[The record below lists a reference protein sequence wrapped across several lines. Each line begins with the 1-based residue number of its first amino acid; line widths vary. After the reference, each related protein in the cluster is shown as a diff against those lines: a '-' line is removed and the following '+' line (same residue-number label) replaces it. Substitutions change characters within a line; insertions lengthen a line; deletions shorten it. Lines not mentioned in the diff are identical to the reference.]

1 MNTDYN
7 KLLLIV
13 FASFFLKEVS
23 LAEEFISESSL
34 ISMESISWTEPIR
47 NLADDGSM
55 IASVVRNP
63 SAIPLFFPKLVSLFE
78 FMDRGDPKF
87 YTLEQLALNPRLGP
101 RPVFRQ
107 SEKKYYSDV
116 KVSVENEKVE
126 SLENRLRELEAKL
139 LEVQTKP
146 VQRPN
151 DDQLKAFILE
161 GNEHLSAEQRFDY
174 LSKVI
179 SEAKHKTD
187 AGSLALVE
195 SAQKNLP
202 EITFDKE
209 PLPSNDFLSLPMPP
223 TLEESEKEF
232 PFQSYPLPQA
242 KSVVRF
248 KASVPTPQ
256 GTHRPAQASDLY
268 LTTQNLHDLFGDL
281 NLDHALAGEVKSV
294 AELWASAEKGS
305 SLNPEIALGV
315 KSILLQA
322 KVGKTRTDPFGEAE
336 LDDVSPD
343 DDYFL
348 IGIDKDDQT
357 GVVTIWSKP
366 IEVTPGENMVELT
379 ANDVIYH
386 E

>member
-1 MNTDYN
+1 MNKNYN
-7 KLLLIV
+7 KIILIV
-13 FASFFLKEVS
+13 FASFFFKEVS
-23 LAEEFISESSL
+23 FAKEFISETSL
-34 ISMESISWTEPIR
+34 RSMESISWIEPIR
-47 NLADDGSM
+47 NVVDDGSM
-55 IASVVRNP
+55 IAWVVRNP
-63 SAIPLFFPKLVSLFE
+63 SAIPLFYPKKVSLFE
-78 FMDRGDPKF
+78 FMDKGDPKF
-87 YTLEQLALNPRLGP
+87 YTLEQLATNPRLGP

-116 KVSVENEKVE
+116 KVLVENEKVE

-139 LEVQTKP
+139 LEVQTKT
-146 VQRPN
+146 VERPN

-161 GNEHLSAEQRFDY
+161 GNEHLSPEQRFEY

-179 SEAKHKTD
+179 SEAKQKTD

-195 SAQKNLP
+195 SAKKNLP
-202 EITFDKE
+202 EIAFHDE
-209 PLPSNDFLSLPMPP
+209 SLPKNDFLSLPVPP
-223 TLEESEKEF
+223 TLDESEREF
-232 PFQSYPLPQA
+232 PFQSYPLPKA

-256 GTHRPAQASDLY
+256 GTQRPAQASDFY
-268 LTTQNLHDLFGDL
+268 LTTRNLHDLFGDL
-281 NLDHALAGEVKSV
+281 NLDSALAGEVKSV

-336 LDDVSPD
+336 LEDVSPD

-357 GVVTIWSKP
+357 GVVTIWSKR

-386 E
+386 K